1 MKKRLLSLTAL
12 ICAVVMMLNV
22 PGAYGTEGSY
32 NDVNFSTYGNLN
44 EGSDIPS
51 LFRNDDVFTNYK
63 DYPPVISDGVEYV
76 PLELFYG
83 LSGIKINYSDDN
95 SNFYIQNKNTNQY
108 ISFNISDNYAV
119 TGQNKVYETDVPSF
133 YGVQYVPLRAV
144 CDNTGIG
151 CSTYNDGEN
160 RMYAIEVYTKDESL
174 SAQDL
179 LKIYAP
185 EIYTP
190 ADNAQNDIT
199 NGNDAAAPDNGAVP
213 GNDNMYGYDPSPSY
227 PGYDPDNTHAHDINA
242 DTDHSD
248 NNGKG
253 DDRQN
258 GAENNDRKPENPK
271 PPRPKRGGTVMMFY
285 LPDHF
290 ENADKTL
297 DALEKLNV
305 NAVFFVTEENI
316 LGSPDMIRK
325 IYALGH
331 TIGITFE
338 SIDEEL
344 YAEGVLEARTRSCE
358 DALYEVAKI
367 KTRLMYL
374 GEDGKNDVISDD
386 VRRRVEDMGLHTAVL
401 NADARSDSL
410 NPQRSADNARSMLDD
425 IPATFGNDKVYLKL
439 HHTDSGIT
447 AAGAAVG
454 MSVTNELIKIELFDE
469 AGAKVEK

>member
-12 ICAVVMMLNV
+12 LCAVVMMLNV
-22 PGAYGTEGSY
+22 PGAYGTGGSY
-32 NDVNFSTYGNLN
+32 NDVNFSTYSNLAK
-44 EGSDIPS
+44 GSDIPS
-51 LFRNDDVFTNYK
+51 LFRNDDVFANYK
-63 DYPPVISDGVEYV
+63 NYPPVINDGVEYV

-83 LSGIKINYSDDN
+83 LSGVKISYSDDN
-95 SNFYIQNKNTNQY
+95 SNFYIQNKNTNRY

-119 TGQNKVYETDVPSF
+119 TGQNKVYDTKVPSF

-151 CSTYNDGEN
+151 CSTYNDGVN
-160 RMYAIEVYTKDESL
+160 RMYAIEIYTKDESL
-174 SAQDL
+174 SARDL

-190 ADNAQNDIT
+190 ADNAQNGIT
-199 NGNDAAAPDNGAVP
+199 GGNNGTAPDQGTAS
-213 GNDNMYGYDPSPSY
+213 GNDNTYNYDVPPQ
-227 PGYDPDNTHAHDINA
+227 DINSN
-242 DTDHSD
+242 TD
-248 NNGKG
+248 NNK
-253 DDRQN
+253 DDASQN
-258 GAENNDRKPENPK
+258 GSGNNDRKPDDPQ
-271 PPRPKRGGTVMMFY
+271 PPRPKHGGTVMLFY

-290 ENADKTL
+290 ENAGKTL
-297 DALEKLNV
+297 DALERLNT
-305 NAVFFVTEENI
+305 NAVFFVTEEII
-316 LGSPDMIRK
+316 LSYPDVIRR

-344 YAEGVLEARTRSCE
+344 YAEGVLEEKTKSCE

-374 GEDGKNDVISDD
+374 GEDRKSHTVSDE
-386 VRRRVEDMGLHTAVL
+386 VRRRVEDMGLHAVKL
-401 NADARSDSL
+401 NADAKSDSL
-410 NPQRSADNARSMLDD
+410 NPQRSADDVRSMLDD
-425 IPATFGNDKVYLKL
+425 IPSVFGASKVYLKL

-454 MSVTNELIKIELFDE
+454 MSVTNRLIKIELFDE
-469 AGAKVEK
+469 AGAKAER